1 MAPGEAANHSFW
13 RTRNGLILAAAMLSS
28 AIAWWMIAWPVA
40 ILANSADHPGHF
52 VLTFAHMLGGTG
64 MLFLGA
70 FNLYL
75 AARRNRFA
83 LHRRIGQSYLLIG
96 AFGSLTA
103 IAITLS
109 PAHKAAGSP
118 ILTNASTSL
127 LLLALAWLTFAA
139 MGWRAARNRR
149 FASHGD
155 WMIRTYVL
163 TWSFVFCRI
172 ASRVTEIETLGGG
185 EAFIWLSWVGPLLL
199 CEIALQWPQ
208 GSRGRVRPAILEA
221 AQ

>member
-1 MAPGEAANHSFW
+1 MARGEAASHLFW
-13 RTRNGLILAAAMLSS
+13 RTRNGLLLAAAVLTG

-40 ILANSADHPGHF
+40 ILGNRDDHPGHF

-70 FNLYL
+70 LNLYL
-75 AARRNRFA
+75 AACRNRFA
-83 LHRRIGQSYLLIG
+83 LHRRIGQSYLLVG

-109 PAHKAAGSP
+109 SAHKPADSP

-127 LLLALAWLTFAA
+127 LLLALAWLAFAA

-149 FASHGD
+149 FSSHAD

-172 ASRVTEIETLGGG
+172 ASRVSDIETLGGG
-185 EAFIWLSWVGPLLL
+185 EAFIWLSWIVPLIL

-208 GSRGRVRPAILEA
+208 GSRGTARSARLAPAE
-221 AQ
+221 

>member
-1 MAPGEAANHSFW
+1 MAPGEAANNTFW
-13 RTRNGLILAAAMLSS
+13 RTRNGLLLAAAMLSG

-40 ILANSADHPGHF
+40 ILANTADHPGHF
-52 VLTFAHMLGGTG
+52 ALTFAHMLGGTG

-70 FNLYL
+70 LNLYL
-75 AARRNRFA
+75 AARRTRFA
-83 LHRRIGQSYLLIG
+83 LHRRIGQGYLLIG

-109 PAHKAAGSP
+109 PAHKAADSP
-118 ILTNASTSL
+118 MLTNASTS

-149 FASHGD
+149 FASHAD

-172 ASRVTEIETLGGG
+172 ASRVSDVEKLGGG
-185 EAFIWLSWVGPLLL
+185 EAFIWLSWIVPLIL

-208 GSRGRVRPAILEA
+208 GSRSARPARLA
-221 AQ
+221 AAE

>member
-75 AARRNRFA
+75 AARMNRFP
-83 LHRRIGQSYLLIG
+83 LHRRIGQAKARSSRLVEALVRIG
-96 AFGSLTA
+96 DPAALWAGDRV
-103 IAITLS
+103 IAMAVS
-109 PAHKAAGSP
+109 DPKAP
-118 ILTNASTSL
+118 ISK
-127 LLLALAWLTFAA
+127 
-139 MGWRAARNRR
+139 
-149 FASHGD
+149 
-155 WMIRTYVL
+155 
-163 TWSFVFCRI
+163 
-172 ASRVTEIETLGGG
+172 
-185 EAFIWLSWVGPLLL
+185 
-199 CEIALQWPQ
+199 
-208 GSRGRVRPAILEA
+208 
-221 AQ
+221 